1 MVQKVSVQALCEGGK
16 ASAGPP
22 LGPAL
27 GPTGVNLYQVVQRI
41 NELTANFKGLK
52 VPVTVIV
59 NPDDKTFE
67 VEVGLPPTS
76 ALILSELGVE
86 KGSKEAKKSIIGNLS
101 MESVVKIAKMKR
113 DSLLANSLDRAVR
126 TVLGTCI
133 SQGVTVEGKDPR
145 EVQKEVLEGVYSEL
159 LSQT

>member
-1 MVQKVSVQALCEGGK
+1 MVQKVTVQALVEGGK

-27 GPTGVNLYQVVQRI
+27 GPTGVNLYQVVQKI
-41 NELTANFKGLK
+41 NELTENFKKLK

-76 ALILSELGVE
+76 ALILSEVGVE
-86 KGSKEAKKSIIGNLS
+86 KGSSEPDKSKIGDLS
-101 MESVVKIAKMKR
+101 MESVVKIAKMKS
-113 DSLLANSLDRAVR
+113 DNLMANTLERAVR
-126 TVLGTCI
+126 TVLGTCV
-133 SQGVTVEGKDPR
+133 SLGVTIEGKDPR
-145 EVQKEVLEGVYSEL
+145 EAQREVLEGVYGEL
-159 LSQT
+159 LSQ

>member
-1 MVQKVSVQALCEGGK
+1 MVQKVTVQALVEGGK

-27 GPTGVNLYQVVQRI
+27 GPTGVNLYQVVQKI
-41 NELTANFKGLK
+41 NELTENFKKLK

-76 ALILSELGVE
+76 ALILSEVGVE
-86 KGSKEAKKSIIGNLS
+86 KGSSEPDKSKIGDLS
-101 MESVVKIAKMKR
+101 MESVVKIAKMKS
-113 DSLLANSLDRAVR
+113 DKLMANTLERAVR
-126 TVLGTCI
+126 TVLGTCV
-133 SQGVTVEGKDPR
+133 SLGVTVEGKDPR
-145 EVQKEVLEGVYSEL
+145 EAQREVLEGVYGEL
-159 LSQT
+159 LSQ

>member
-1 MVQKVSVQALCEGGK
+1 MVQKVTAQALVEGGK

-27 GPTGVNLYQVVQRI
+27 GPTGVNLYQVVQKI
-41 NELTANFKGLK
+41 NELTENFKKLK

-76 ALILSELGVE
+76 ALILSEVGVE
-86 KGSKEAKKSIIGNLS
+86 KGSSEPDKSKIGDLS
-101 MESVVKIAKMKR
+101 MESIMKIAKMKS
-113 DSLLANSLDRAVR
+113 DKLMANTLEGAVR
-126 TVLGTCI
+126 TVLGTCV
-133 SQGVTVEGKDPR
+133 SLGVTVEGKDPR
-145 EVQKEVLEGVYSEL
+145 EAQREVLEGVYGEL
-159 LSQT
+159 LSQ

>member
-1 MVQKVSVQALCEGGK
+1 MAQKVTVQALVEGGK

-27 GPTGVNLYQVVQRI
+27 GPTGVNLYQVVQKI
-41 NELTANFKGLK
+41 NELTENFKKLK

-86 KGSKEAKKSIIGNLS
+86 KGSSEPDKTKIGDLS
-101 MESVVKIAKMKR
+101 MESVVKIAKMK
-113 DSLLANSLDRAVR
+113 SENLLANSLEGSVR
-126 TVLGTCI
+126 TVLGTCV
-133 SQGVTVEGKDPR
+133 SLGVTVEGKDPR
-145 EVQKEVLEGVYSEL
+145 EVQREVLEGVYSEL
-159 LSQT
+159 LSQ